1 MKKFLSIKQVTN
13 TLSISDLQLYKKA
26 LESEEHRINF
36 LIVIFEI
43 LENTTNQ
50 EECESLKNLLDQ
62 MVEKL
67 YQKSVVRK
75 TILSKINYAESHYLN
90 GNTTS
95 ETHQEPA

>member
-26 LESEEHRINF
+26 LETEEGRVDF
-36 LIVIFEI
+36 LTVIFDIVESAK
-43 LENTTNQ
+43 TQ
-50 EECESLKNLLDQ
+50 EECENLKKLLDQ

-75 TILSKINYAESHYLN
+75 TILGKINYAESHYLN